1 MSLLY
6 SRHKEV
12 LSEYK
17 IHTRPACYEEF
28 GLKHGI
34 DLGMRCTVAFAV
46 SNTVVSLYPQVI
58 RSKTYWG
65 NVKPWIIP
73 NTICNVIFV

>member
-6 SRHKEV
+6 SRHKQV

-17 IHTRPACYEEF
+17 IHARPTCYEEF
-28 GLKHGI
+28 GLKLGI
-34 DLGMRCTVAFAV
+34 DLGMHCTVAIAV

-58 RSKTYWG
+58 CSKTWG
-65 NVKPWIIP
+65 YVKPWIIP
-73 NTICNVIFV
+73 NTIYNVIFV